1 MMDVIV
7 VAGGIPERG
16 DPLYAFTQGGY
27 KTMLDVSGKPMVQ
40 WVLDALSD
48 AASVQRVAVVGLPPI
63 TALDCKK
70 PLIMLSESGEIVEN
84 IRLGALE
91 LAKQNPEA
99 AKVLILSADL
109 PAITPEMIEW
119 LIQRVEE
126 SDHELFGFLLNRA
139 TIEAVDKDSRRV
151 FMHLKNTE
159 VCLADVAGL
168 QIAFANRPEHP
179 LWQRL
184 VEARKSPTRQAALL
198 GYDVLFLLMLRQLT
212 LKEAESSIN
221 RRLGINARAV
231 SCPFPE
237 LGLDVDRPRD
247 IEVLCDFLTA
257 RMLSVEGKLFVSAID
272 GL

>member
-7 VAGGIPERG
+7 VAGGAPERG
-16 DPLYAFTQGGY
+16 DPLYAFTQGGF
-27 KTMLDVSGKPMVQ
+27 KSMLEVAGKPMVQ

-48 AASVQRVAVVGLPPI
+48 APSVQNVAVVGLPPI

-84 IRLGALE
+84 IRLGAIE
-91 LAKQNPEA
+91 LAKQNPNA
-99 AKVLILSADL
+99 TRVLIVSADL
-109 PAITPEMIEW
+109 PAVTPEMVEW
-119 LIQRVEE
+119 LIARVKE
-126 SDHELFGFLLNRA
+126 SDHELFGFSINRK
-139 TIEAVDKDSRRV
+139 TIEALDKDPRQIFV
-151 FMHLKNTE
+151 HLKNEE

-212 LKEAESSIN
+212 LKEAEASIN
-221 RRLGINARAV
+221 RRLGINARAI

-237 LGLDVDRPRD
+237 LGMDVDRPRD
-247 IEVLCDFLTA
+247 IDVLEDILAARTA
-257 RMLSVEGKLFVSAID
+257 SIQRK
-272 GL
+272 

>member
-7 VAGGIPERG
+7 VAGGVPERG
-16 DPLYAFTQGGY
+16 DPLYAFTQGAY
-27 KTMLDVSGKPMVQ
+27 KVMLDISGKPMVQ

-48 AASVQRVAVVGLPPI
+48 APSVQRVAVVGLPPI

-70 PLIMLSESGEIVEN
+70 PLIMLPESGEIIEN
-84 IRLGALE
+84 VRLGAIE
-91 LAKQNPEA
+91 LAKQNAEA
-99 AKVLILSADL
+99 AKVLIISADL

-119 LIQRVEE
+119 LIERVQE
-126 SDHELFGFLLNRA
+126 SDHELYGFSLNRKI
-139 TIEAVDKDSRRV
+139 IEAVDKDSRQIYV
-151 FMHLKNTE
+151 HLKNEE
-159 VCLADVAGL
+159 VCLADVGGL
-168 QIAFANRPEHP
+168 QIDFANRPEHP

-212 LKEAESSIN
+212 LKEAETSIN

-231 SCPFPE
+231 SCPFAE

-247 IEVLCDFLTA
+247 IDVLEDILTA
-257 RMLSVEGKLFVSAID
+257 RMAAVKGN
-272 GL
+272 